1 MQRARELLGLDARVV
16 RLEPATRGETDRELG
31 VGCLKRRA
39 VMHRHERREHA
50 LDRIGPETLVQ
61 TRRASVALLGARPL
75 DATELLEARVRHAR
89 VHRRQRA
96 QLVPDVLAGRV
107 VPIEA
112 KALGQLREDPL
123 IVHGLARRVER
134 LAHALDAALGVRD
147 GAVGLA
153 PRGRARQD
161 HVGELGGLR
170 REDVLHDEK
179 VEAAEQAADA
189 GRIGIGLGRVLTD
202 DVAVLQFPGLHAV
215 EHLREVPAVAIA
227 DRHAVGLRELLAG
240 LVVVLDVLEARQT
253 IRDRAH
259 VAAALNVVLA
269 TQRVEARAV
278 PTNVATDQRQRDQ
291 AEDVV
296 DARVVLGDAERPRDH
311 RAIGLGVGVGDLAD
325 RLGRHAG

>member
-1 MQRARELLGLDARVV
+1 
-16 RLEPATRGETDRELG
+16 
-31 VGCLKRRA
+31 
-39 VMHRHERREHA
+39 MHRHERREHA
-50 LDRIGPETLVQ
+50 LHRIGPEALVE
-61 TRRASVALLGARPL
+61 TRRAEALLVGARPL
-75 DATELLEARVRHAR
+75 DAAELLELRVRHAR

-96 QLVPDVLAGRV
+96 HLVPDVLAGRV

-123 IVHGLARRVER
+123 VVHRLARRVER

-161 HVGELGGLR
+161 HVGELGRLR
-170 REDVLHDEK
+170 REDVLHDEE

-189 GRIGIGLGRVLTD
+189 VRVGVGLGRVLAD
-202 DVAVLQFPGLHAV
+202 DVAVLQLPGLHAV

-240 LVVVLDVLEARQT
+240 LMVVLDVLEARQAV
-253 IRDRAH
+253 RDCAH
-259 VAAALNVVLA
+259 VAAALHVVLA
-269 TQRVEARAV
+269 AQRVEARAV
-278 PTNVATDQRQRDQ
+278 APHVAAQQGQRDQ
-291 AEDVV
+291 AQHVV

-311 RAIGLGVGVGDLAD
+311 RAIGLGVGVSDLAD